1 MTDTGDKDHRRVVKA
16 LENIAAGT
24 DLEQYMDIDNLLRYM
39 AVHVFSVNDDSLTGM
54 MAHNYYL
61 YESDSQLNIIPWDY
75 NLALGGMGGM
85 GSNDAD
91 SVVNDAI
98 DNAFTGTEFFD
109 TLLADETYLTQ
120 YHDYMRQLVDEYING
135 GGFESFYNRVRGQID
150 ELVETDPTAFY
161 TYEEYLT
168 AVDTLYQVVML
179 RGESISGQLDGTIPS
194 TAAEQSGSDAL
205 VDASGLDISVMGTM
219 NMGGGFGGGMP
230 GSDTAQNAAADTENP
245 QAADAAG
252 QTAVEQDASN
262 EDAAAPVEQQSGTV
276 GQANPEDGGTAAPQG
291 GGEPSG
297 SDAAS
302 GAASDGDTGSR
313 GKPDMSFGGMPGSWG
328 GSSSAG
334 ISMQNLIWY
343 GVCFVVLLGALLFA
357 VLYRRRPR

>member
-1 MTDTGDKDHRRVVKA
+1 M
-16 LENIAAGT
+16 
-24 DLEQYMDIDNLLRYM
+24 
-39 AVHVFSVNDDSLTGM
+39 
-54 MAHNYYL
+54 
-61 YESDSQLNIIPWDY
+61 
-75 NLALGGMGGM
+75 
-85 GSNDAD
+85 
-91 SVVNDAI
+91 
-98 DNAFTGTEFFD
+98 
-109 TLLADETYLTQ
+109 
-120 YHDYMRQLVDEYING
+120 
-135 GGFESFYNRVRGQID
+135 
-150 ELVETDPTAFY
+150 ETDPTAFY

-168 AVDTLYQVVML
+168 AVDTLYQLVML

-230 GSDTAQNAAADTENP
+230 GSDTSQGAAADTENT

-262 EDAAAPVEQQSGTV
+262 EDAAAPAEQQSGTA
-276 GQANPEDGGTAAPQG
+276 GQSNPEDGGAAAPQS

-297 SDAAS
+297 SGAAS
-302 GAASDGDTGSR
+302 GAASDGDTGAR
-313 GKPDMSFGGMPGSWG
+313 GKPDMSFGGMPGSRG

-334 ISMQNLIWY
+334 SSMQNLIWY
-343 GVCFVVLLGALLFA
+343 GICFVVLLGALLFA